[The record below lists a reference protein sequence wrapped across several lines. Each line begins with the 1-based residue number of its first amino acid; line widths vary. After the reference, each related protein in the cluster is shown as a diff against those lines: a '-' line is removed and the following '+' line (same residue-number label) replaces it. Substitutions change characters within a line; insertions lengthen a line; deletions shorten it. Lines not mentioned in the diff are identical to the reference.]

1 MTWQNSYIQPGNE
14 ALLGH
19 SDSIIPVI
27 FGVNSSLAGFDY
39 FDGMNENTAVCDIDA
54 CFTNHISLPSLPSEH
69 MYIRILNVKKHYQSY
84 SSLFRLSRTPRL
96 VTKPGVI
103 VSSRVVNLGCAF
115 TIRHILT
122 TSLKTKST
130 RLLTLLITF
139 RMRQS
144 KELRILWSK

>member
-84 SSLFRLSRTPRL
+84 SSHFRLSRTPRL
-96 VTKPGVI
+96 VT
-103 VSSRVVNLGCAF
+103 